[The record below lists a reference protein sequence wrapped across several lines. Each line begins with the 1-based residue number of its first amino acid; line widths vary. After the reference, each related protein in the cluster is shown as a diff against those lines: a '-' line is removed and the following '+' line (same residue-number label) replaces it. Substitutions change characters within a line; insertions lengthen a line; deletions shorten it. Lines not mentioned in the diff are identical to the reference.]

1 MRFYDALTAPRSLA
15 NTFQKGASWVVAK
28 LIRMRGLISC
38 YRLNWPSAPMMDK
51 STNSRPV

>member
-1 MRFYDALTAPRSLA
+1 MRFYGVLTAPRSLA

-51 STNSRPV
+51 STN